1 MFQICH
7 CGTQPGYQHDA
18 ACPFPLFTDDDASVE
33 RWARERAA
41 LVRDLAARVRD
52 HDHAAALAALD
63 VIDRLPRPTVAD
75 LQYQQ
80 RAREEGWP
88 HHDWTAA

>member
-7 CGTQPGYQHDA
+7 CGTQPGYPHDA

-41 LVRDLAARVRD
+41 LTRDLAARVRD
-52 HDHAAALAALD
+52 HDQEAALAALAI
-63 VIDRLPRPTVAD
+63 IDRLPRAESAAA
-75 LQYQQ
+75 YAQ
-80 RAREEGWP
+80 RVMSGE
-88 HHDWTAA
+88 AA